1 MLRTTT
7 QAQRNTASGM
17 HIVRKTQSE
26 RGNHRVRMRGNVGVL
41 NSFDLIIATGASD
54 SQRERETHVRE
65 TEVYTVSGSMKE
77 MQIESAGFVV

>member
-1 MLRTTT
+1 
-7 QAQRNTASGM
+7 
-17 HIVRKTQSE
+17 
-26 RGNHRVRMRGNVGVL
+26 MRGNVGVL
-41 NSFDLIIATGASD
+41 NSFDLIITTGASD